1 MAGERGANDL
11 FEYIRQFI
19 LSPGMGYGY
28 VFTNAMLIMAAVML
42 LRDFPKNKKGIAQ
55 FFIEYLVCC
64 ASYILLDSLFI
75 LADKRLAD
83 GSNRPQHLRNGVCH
97 SEKQV

>member
-1 MAGERGANDL
+1 
-11 FEYIRQFI
+11 
-19 LSPGMGYGY
+19 MGYGY

-42 LRDFPKNKKGIAQ
+42 LRDFPKNKKGLRS
-55 FFIEYLVCC
+55 FYRVPR
-64 ASYILLDSLFI
+64 LLRKLYSLGFPFI

-83 GSNRPQHLRNGVCH
+83 GTNRPQHLRNGVYH

>member
-42 LRDFPKNKKGIAQ
+42 LRDFPKIKRD
-55 FFIEYLVCC
+55 C
-64 ASYILLDSLFI
+64 AVFYRVPRLLRKLYSLGFPFI

-83 GSNRPQHLRNGVCH
+83 GSNRPQHLRNGVYH

>member
-1 MAGERGANDL
+1 
-11 FEYIRQFI
+11 
-19 LSPGMGYGY
+19 MGYGY

-64 ASYILLDSLFI
+64 ASYTQAIFSWIPFYS
-75 LADKRLAD
+75 
-83 GSNRPQHLRNGVCH
+83 G
-97 SEKQV
+97 

>member
-42 LRDFPKNKKGIAQ
+42 LRDFPKNKKG
-55 FFIEYLVCC
+55 
-64 ASYILLDSLFI
+64 
-75 LADKRLAD
+75 
-83 GSNRPQHLRNGVCH
+83 LR
-97 SEKQV
+97 SFL

>member
-1 MAGERGANDL
+1 
-11 FEYIRQFI
+11 
-19 LSPGMGYGY
+19 MGYGY

-42 LRDFPKNKKGIAQ
+42 LRDFPKNKKRD
-55 FFIEYLVCC
+55 C
-64 ASYILLDSLFI
+64 AVFYRVPRLLRKLYSLGFPFI

-83 GSNRPQHLRNGVCH
+83 GSNRPQHLRNGVYH

>member
-1 MAGERGANDL
+1 M
-11 FEYIRQFI
+11 FKYIRQFI

-42 LRDFPKNKKGIAQ
+42 LRDFPKIKKGLRS
-55 FFIEYLVCC
+55 FYRVPR
-64 ASYILLDSLFI
+64 LLRKLYSLGFPFI

-83 GSNRPQHLRNGVCH
+83 GSNRPQHLRNGVYH

>member
-1 MAGERGANDL
+1 M
-11 FEYIRQFI
+11 FKYIRQFI

-55 FFIEYLVCC
+55 FFFYRVPR
-64 ASYILLDSLFI
+64 LLRKLYSLGFPFI

-83 GSNRPQHLRNGVCH
+83 GSNRPQHLRNGVYH

>member
-64 ASYILLDSLFI
+64 AYSLGFPFI

>member
-55 FFIEYLVCC
+55 FFIGNP
-64 ASYILLDSLFI
+64 AQRKNSKK
-75 LADKRLAD
+75 A
-83 GSNRPQHLRNGVCH
+83 
-97 SEKQV
+97 EKEV